1 MNAPP
6 SVLYSRLLLTGAAG
20 KLGRILRPRIKPY
33 CQTLR
38 VSDIAHLGDADTDEE
53 CMNVALQDAPEVD
66 KLLEGVDCVVHLGGI
81 STDRPFDEIL
91 PANIVGIYN
100 LYEAARKHR
109 TRRIIFA
116 SSNHVTGF
124 YKQNETIA
132 PDVPVRPDS
141 YYGVSKAFGENIA
154 RLYFDR
160 HGIETVC
167 LRIGSCFPE
176 PKDRRMLS
184 TWLSY
189 DDLERLVVASLSSPV
204 VNFSVMYGMSNNE
217 VVWWDNDSAKHVGFH
232 PKDTS
237 SLFKN
242 EVESRQ
248 PSFDLNDP
256 AMIYQGGDWCKNA
269 PNLLIL

>member
-1 MNAPP
+1 MNTTPL
-6 SVLYSRLLLTGAAG
+6 VLYSRLLLTGAAG
-20 KLGRILRPRIKPY
+20 NLGRILRPRIKHY

-38 VSDIAHLGDADTDEE
+38 VSDIAHL
-53 CMNVALQDAPEVD
+53 QDAQEVD
-66 KLLEGVDCVVHLGGI
+66 KLLEGVDGVVHLGGI

-124 YKQNETIA
+124 YKQNETITPA
-132 PDVPVRPDS
+132 MPVRPDS

-167 LRIGSCFPE
+167 LRIGSCYAE

-204 VNFSVMYGMSNNE
+204 VNFSVIYGMSDNR
-217 VVWWDNDSAKHVGFH
+217 VVWWDNDSAKHICFH

-237 SLFKN
+237 ALFKTD
-242 EVESRQ
+242 VESRQ
-248 PSFDLNDP
+248 TLLDLNDH
-256 AMIYQGGDWCKNA
+256 AIIYQGGDWCKNT
-269 PNLLIL
+269 PI

>member
-1 MNAPP
+1 MNINPP
-6 SVLYSRLLLTGAAG
+6 VFYSRLLLTGGAG
-20 KLGRILRPRIKPY
+20 NLGRILRPRIKRY

-38 VSDIAHLGDADTDEE
+38 VSDIVHLDDATTGEE
-53 CMNVALQDAPEVD
+53 VMNVALQDAQEVD
-66 KLLEGVDCVVHLGGI
+66 KLLEGVDGVVHLGGI
-81 STDRPFDEIL
+81 STERPFDEIL

-100 LYEAARKHR
+100 LYEAARKHG

-124 YKQNETIA
+124 YKQSETVTPA
-132 PDVPVRPDS
+132 TPLRPDS

-160 HGIETVC
+160 YGIETVC

-204 VNFSVMYGMSNNE
+204 VNFSVIYGMSDND

-237 SLFKN
+237 ELFKN

-248 PSFDLNDP
+248 LSLDMNDP
-256 AMIYQGGDWCKNA
+256 AMIYQGGDWCKKNTH
-269 PNLLIL
+269 I